1 MKMRCVGARDR
12 LTSLPPSSPTAEDPP
27 PSPTALSAVKD
38 SLHLLSASQ
47 GAVYNM
53 VVPSSLP
60 LTGGSWVLIV
70 SSAAVLLFAAGAV
83 MLKRRT

>member
-1 MKMRCVGARDR
+1 MRCVGARDR
-12 LTSLPPSSPTAEDPP
+12 LTSLPPSSPTAEDSP

-47 GAVYNM
+47 GAVYM

-70 SSAAVLLFAAGAV
+70 SSAAVLLFAARAV
-83 MLKRRT
+83 MLKRRKKA